1 MQNTQNIPIGE
12 IAETVW
18 ADEQVLR
25 LQEAYVR
32 ARVVTPKQYA
42 DARHVATATVGRC
55 QMIVSWNFKHIVH
68 WDKMPRYNAVNALEG
83 YPSLSIFSP
92 PEVVGYEEEDL

>member
-1 MQNTQNIPIGE
+1 
-12 IAETVW
+12 
-18 ADEQVLR
+18 
-25 LQEAYVR
+25 
-32 ARVVTPKQYA
+32 
-42 DARHVATATVGRC
+42 
-55 QMIVSWNFKHIVH
+55 MIVSWNFKHIVH